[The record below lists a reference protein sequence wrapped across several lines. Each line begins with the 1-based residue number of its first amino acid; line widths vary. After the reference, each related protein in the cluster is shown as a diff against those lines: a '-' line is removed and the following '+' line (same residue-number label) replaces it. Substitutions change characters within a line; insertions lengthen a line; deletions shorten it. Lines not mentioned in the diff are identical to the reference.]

1 MSDPHT
7 SADEAQAPPTST
19 DSDPPGDGSWPPPAA
34 PVHKSRRRGIVG
46 GILLGFVVLVLV
58 AIFVANRVQINYYVI
73 TPGQASPVSQ
83 YISVPPQY
91 RHPLTGKILLTDV
104 YVTQLNAFNYLQY
117 RFFDSNSEIFPGGEL
132 FEGAPTEGQFL
143 NQGYLQMA
151 QAQNFAT
158 AAALTHLGY
167 KVSSSEGGALIYG
180 IPAESPAA
188 ATLQVAQV
196 IEAVDAKP
204 TPTVCA
210 LTKALHGY
218 TPGTAVTLR
227 VENSTINNQGSFV
240 PGKTV
245 DKTVTLGTPPK
256 GVGDPD
262 CGGTPTAY
270 LGVLA
275 QNQQDWHFPVAVT
288 ITTPQIGG
296 PSAGLAMT
304 LGIIDKMTSGKVT
317 GSRIIAATGTM
328 DPNGIVG
335 DVGGVAEKTIAVERA
350 GATVFFVPTVEYKTA
365 EAKATPQLHV
375 YGVNNLNQVLRD
387 LERLGGS
394 VPSHPVPA
402 QAAP

>member
-1 MSDPHT
+1 VGVI
-7 SADEAQAPPTST
+7 ALIFL
-19 DSDPPGDGSWPPPAA
+19 
-34 PVHKSRRRGIVG
+34 VVVLVG
-46 GILLGFVVLVLV
+46 GIV
-58 AIFVANRVQINYYVI
+58 ADHWQINYYVI

-83 YISVPPQY
+83 YISVPAEY

-132 FEGAPTEGQFL
+132 FEGAPTQGQFL

-158 AAALTHLGY
+158 AAALSHLGY
-167 KVSSSEGGALIYG
+167 HVSASNGGALIYG
-180 IPAESPAA
+180 IPAKSPAMG
-188 ATLQVAQV
+188 TLQVAQI

-210 LTKALHGY
+210 LTEALHGY
-218 TPGTAVTLR
+218 TPGTTVTLR
-227 VENSTINNQGSFV
+227 VEDSSINNQGEFV

-245 DKTVTLGTPPK
+245 DKAVTLGTPPK
-256 GVGDPD
+256 GVADSD
-262 CGGTPTAY
+262 CGGPPTAF

-275 QNQQDWHFPVAVT
+275 QTQQDWHFPVP
-288 ITTPQIGG
+288 IMINTPQIGG

-304 LGIIDKMTSGKVT
+304 LGIIDKMTSGKLT
-317 GSRIIAATGTM
+317 GGHIVAATGTM
-328 DPNGIVG
+328 DPNGVVG
-335 DVGGVAEKTIAVERA
+335 DVGGVAEKTIAVEQK

-375 YGVNNLNQVLRD
+375 YGVNNLDQVLRD

-394 VPSHPVPA
+394 VPSHPVKV